1 MCQKGCRDVTEAR
14 HPGHAPARRF
24 RRKWLLAAVCVLALA
39 AVFFLLNPLR
49 MRYFAHRV
57 ATAETAEEEYEA
69 FVRLNRSGGWTWVVL
84 YPWDPTYQVRMF
96 DADNESLRFDEAS
109 SFQRVDYVEVI
120 WPGGYSVKRRLVKK
134 ENLRQLL
141 YE

>member
-1 MCQKGCRDVTEAR
+1 MCRKGYRDVTEAR
-14 HPGHAPARRF
+14 PPNHAPDRRY

-39 AVFFLLNPLR
+39 AVFLFLNPLR
-49 MRYFAHRV
+49 MRYFAHRL

-69 FVRLNRSGGWTWVVL
+69 FVRVNRSGGWTWFLL
-84 YPWDPTYQVRMF
+84 YPWDPSYEVRMF
-96 DADNESLRFDEAS
+96 DADNEFLRFDDAS
-109 SFQRVDYVEVI
+109 SFQRVEYVEVI
-120 WPGGYSVKRRLVKK
+120 WPGGYSVRRRLLKK